1 MLIIEKAIT
10 NEMVEERI
18 KQLKPIH
25 PELAA
30 VAERIHE
37 MDLKETVNAILVAD
51 ALEVLLKF
59 HAMREARGKALTDEM
74 AQQIVKELKPKHPV
88 FARYHR
94 KRTSNGYE
102 GDRRCTDC
110 RRSP

>member
-10 NEMVEERI
+10 NGMVEEKI

-37 MDLKETVNAILVAD
+37 MDLKETVNSIVVAD
-51 ALEVLLKF
+51 DV
-59 HAMREARGKALTDEM
+59 MRGARGKALAVFTLLNG
-74 AQQIVKELKPKHPV
+74 VKIL
-88 FARYHR
+88 
-94 KRTSNGYE
+94 
-102 GDRRCTDC
+102 
-110 RRSP
+110 